1 MGDALEVLLASYPTV
16 ELAEKDF
23 TVLSEM
29 IHKKVLLLDDAAVIE
44 TDERGV
50 LDIVRNLHKPV
61 RKGVLIGA
69 VVAAITPVGLVAGL
83 AAGGV
88 GGKLKDLFHKGINA
102 GDLRVFQEFLG
113 ANKVVLVL
121 AGPPE
126 AVEGV
131 KDILVEALTFEKKII
146 ATDST
151 DVEAVL
157 ESEAEG

>member
-1 MGDALEVLLASYPTV
+1 MGDAMEVLLASYPNV

-23 TVLSEM
+23 AVLSDM
-29 IHKKVLLLDDAAVIE
+29 IHKKVLLLDDAAVVE

-50 LDIVRNLHKPV
+50 LDIVRAMHKPV

-88 GGKLKDLFHKGINA
+88 GGKLKDIFHKGLSNA
-102 GDLRVFQEFLG
+102 DLKAFQDFLG
-113 ANKVVLVL
+113 ANKVVLVI
-121 AGPPE
+121 AGPP
-126 AVEGV
+126 AVVETV
-131 KDILVEALTFEKKII
+131 RDILKDATAFAKKVV
-146 ATDST
+146 AADST

-157 ESEAEG
+157 ESEAPE